1 MFEFTQIAF
10 DFIDNHFKMIDFFV
24 RDTTIVWCWDY
35 YFGSNY
41 KIDKF
46 HVMKL
51 ANKFEY
57 FGGHKTKCCKRLL
70 VYQDPHYDCSPGNN
84 ISNIVYDEFLYLYI
98 MLYSF
103 G

>member
-1 MFEFTQIAF
+1 
-10 DFIDNHFKMIDFFV
+10 
-24 RDTTIVWCWDY
+24 
-35 YFGSNY
+35 
-41 KIDKF
+41 
-46 HVMKL
+46 MKL

-70 VYQDPHYDCSPGNN
+70 VYQDPHYDCSPGND